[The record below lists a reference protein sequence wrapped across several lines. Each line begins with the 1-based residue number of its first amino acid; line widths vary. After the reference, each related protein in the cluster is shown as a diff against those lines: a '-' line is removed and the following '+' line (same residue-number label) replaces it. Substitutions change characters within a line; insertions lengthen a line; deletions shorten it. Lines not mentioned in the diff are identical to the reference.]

1 MRIVVADTSPLQYL
15 VLIGHAELLPR
26 LFETVTIPALVQA
39 EMLHSGAPQAVRDW
53 AGAPP
58 PWLIVSSVPLHDG
71 AAFSKLHA
79 GEAAAIVLA
88 LSIQAELILMD
99 DRAGV
104 AAALTQGLAV
114 IGTLG
119 VLDLAARSG
128 LVDLDEVFT
137 RLKATNFRYP
147 PALLTAML
155 AAWRKD
161 GRA

>member
-1 MRIVVADTSPLQYL
+1 MRIVVADTGPLQYL
-15 VLIGHAELLPR
+15 VLIGHAELLPH

-53 AGAPP
+53 AGTQP
-58 PWLIVSSVPLHDG
+58 PWLIVSSVPLHDDG
-71 AAFSKLHA
+71 AFPRLHA
-79 GEAAAIVLA
+79 GEAAAIALA

-104 AAALTQGLAV
+104 AAALTQGLAA

-128 LVDLDEVFT
+128 LVDLEEVFT

-147 PALLTAML
+147 PALLDSML